1 LRAAGVLD
9 LAHRDNGSRSGLLV
23 NMGSLM
29 EQVLTEV
36 NIHLLAVL
44 MFILLDLQLDIFLV
58 IATLFNIVKRFQVLL
73 ILLNNNLISGIF

>member
-9 LAHRDNGSRSGLLV
+9 PAHRDNGSRSGLLV